1 MDCIEAIKERVK
13 IEELVGRSLTVTGH
27 GRVLTTTEHDS
38 LKLFTETN
46 TWYWF
51 SRGQGG
57 DVFDWW
63 QFQQR
68 CDFRQALEELARM
81 AGVELLPLTPE
92 RRAEVEAERAKLRI
106 FELAAAHFA
115 KLLQAH
121 PAAAAGR
128 EYCHGRGWTD
138 ETIRLARLGFVPV
151 RRVDAVDEGGRGWT
165 GTDKRPLA
173 ALLREAGLLEQP
185 AARAVLSLPEEHL
198 VYAHVRGGQVVYLS
212 ARSIVGKRHW
222 NLPADLVGPRQ
233 TYELRPLGAAVASG
247 VTILVEGQADAI
259 SLAQLGF
266 HAVAL
271 CGVEAGAADRSGE
284 AMISHVA
291 LDNDAAGQAKAL
303 ELALTVGPL
312 CQVLLWPEAVNDR
325 PVKDA
330 NDMLQVPFNGNRAA
344 TVAAWLEAAPH
355 AIELLARGAKR
366 LKGDE
371 RSELIGRLA
380 AAYAQLDEVTATDL
394 APNLAEALGVKFQ
407 QFKRLMVAAQ
417 EEADEQDAPAHY
429 ENSAGGVI
437 GDVVFEQ
444 CVRWDEHGVP
454 VCYLAWRG
462 ADGDGQIKTGTS
474 LDVGGVTYLPHPA
487 TLDLIRKKVVLFP
500 AEPLDF
506 GSQRQLLA
514 DLRGFIHRW
523 LDVDPFYEQ
532 LACYY
537 VLFTWVYDAFET
549 LPYLRA
555 FGDYG
560 TGKSRFL
567 QTIGAICYRPMF
579 VTGASTSSP
588 IFRLIDLFRGT
599 LIMDEADFANS
610 DAESEMIKIVNV
622 GYSRG
627 GVVLRAE
634 KDDNSET
641 YYPSAKDVYGP
652 KILATRRMFTDRATE
667 SRCLTKRMST
677 ARPRPDVPRVINRT
691 FWAEAQ
697 VLRNKC
703 LAYRLRTF
711 HAIDVESAQSD
722 QSIEPRLDQVT
733 LALKAIVDDK
743 AMLDQINLFV
753 RAYNATLITDRQMS
767 LPAIVV
773 QVLAEIWYHPEQ
785 DLTGVH
791 RDWSIKN
798 LAAKTLALLDTLD
811 PDEKMNPRKLSG
823 LLSEDL
829 GLAKRTQDSETRR
842 ACLVID
848 EPTLQALMARY
859 GIDAP

>member
-1 MDCIEAIKERVK
+1 MDSIEAIKERVK
-13 IEELVGRSLTVTGH
+13 IEELVGQSLTVTGR
-27 GRVLTTTEHDS
+27 GRVRETKEHDS
-38 LKLFTETN
+38 LKLFTDTN

-63 QFQQR
+63 QTWQR
-68 CDFRQALEELARM
+68 CDFRQALEELARL
-81 AGVELLPLTPE
+81 AGVTLEPLTPE
-92 RRAEVEAERAKLRI
+92 RRAEVDAERAKLRI

-115 KLLQAH
+115 RVLQAH
-121 PAAAAGR
+121 PAGAAAR
-128 EYCHGRGWTD
+128 EYCYGRGWTD
-138 ETIRLARLGFVPV
+138 DTIRLARLGFVL
-151 RRVDAVDEGGRGWT
+151 GGRVSQ
-165 GTDKRPLA
+165 
-173 ALLREAGLLEQP
+173 REEILSLSAQLHADGLLAHP
-185 AARAVLSLPEEHL
+185 AAKAVLSLPEEHL
-198 VYAHVRGGQVVYLS
+198 VYVHQRGGQVVYLS
-212 ARSIVGKRHW
+212 ARSIVGKRHY

-233 TYELRPLGAAVASG
+233 TFELRPLGAAVASG
-247 VTILVEGQADAI
+247 VTILVEGQADAL

-266 HAVAL
+266 HAIAL
-271 CGVEAGAADRSGE
+271 CGVEGKLAACGT
-284 AMISHVA
+284 ISHVA
-291 LDNDAAGQAKAL
+291 LDNDAAGQVKAL

-312 CQVLLWPEAVNDR
+312 CQVLTWPESVNER

-330 NDMLQVPFNGNRAA
+330 NDVLRVPLHGDLAA
-344 TVAAWLEAAPH
+344 TVAGWLEAAPH

-366 LKGDE
+366 LRGDE

-380 AAYAQLDEVTATDL
+380 AVYAQLDEVTATDL
-394 APNLAEALGVKFQ
+394 APGLAEALGVKFQ
-407 QFKRLMVAAQ
+407 QFKRLMAAAQ
-417 EEADEQDAPAHY
+417 EEAEEQDAPARY
-429 ENSAGGVI
+429 ETSAGGVLGEI
-437 GDVVFEQ
+437 VFEQ
-444 CVRWDEHGVP
+444 CVRWDEHGAP

-462 ADGDGQIKTGTS
+462 ADGVIQTGTS

-487 TLDLIRKKVVLFP
+487 SLDLIRKKVVLFP
-500 AEPLDF
+500 AEPVDF
-506 GSQRQLLA
+506 GSQRLLLA
-514 DLRGFIHRW
+514 DLRDFIHRW

-610 DAESEMIKIVNV
+610 DAENEMIKIVNV

-634 KDDNSET
+634 KDENSET

-691 FWAEAQ
+691 FWAEALA
-697 VLRNKC
+697 LRNKC

-785 DLTGVH
+785 DLTGEH
-791 RDWSIKN
+791 RDWSLKN
-798 LAAKTLALLDTLD
+798 LAAKTVALLETLD
-811 PDEKMNPRKLSG
+811 PDEKMNPRKLSS

-829 GLAKRTQDSETRR
+829 GLAKRTTESRSRR
-842 ACLVID
+842 ACLEIE

-859 GIDAP
+859 GIDVP